1 MSISQIASSVSES
14 VTLAL
19 NEKAAVLRAKGEPLI
34 HLGGGEPKARAPVDS
49 ILAAAA
55 MLSSGEIRYTPSA
68 GTPAMKAAII
78 RYTQEYY
85 GRKVTPNHVI
95 ASSGA
100 KQAIMVAL
108 RAILDPLDEV
118 VFPAPYWVSYPEMVR
133 LCGAVP
139 VPATPEDGT
148 LVPTAEDIISRVGSQ
163 TKAILINSPS
173 NPSGLMIPPDVIR
186 DVVEFCEKE
195 GIYLITDDIYHRLL
209 FDGKKWTNP
218 YEFSKDLGDTSKL
231 IVINGVSKAYAMTG
245 FRIGWAVANPKLIE
259 VMGNIQSHE
268 TSGPAGLLQV
278 GAVAAINGIQ
288 SSVENL
294 RMQLENRKNILMS
307 KLGAFEGVKVTE
319 PDGNRPRHWVRS
331 GRPPPYQLL
340 RAGKRRHRGCRAHQ
354 VGAGS
359 QLTQRAPDRQPQT
372 GAGLGLKGGLTCR
385 RSRKS
390 SRPQKP
396 KPGSS
401 RAGSAWK
408 TTGSST

>member
-1 MSISQIASSVSES
+1 MSISQIASSISES

-34 HLGGGEPKARAPVDS
+34 HLGGGEPKAKAPVDA

-55 MLSSGEIRYTPSA
+55 MLNSGEIRYTPAA
-68 GTPAMKAAII
+68 GIPAMKAAII
-78 RYTQEYY
+78 RYTQEHYD
-85 GRKVTPNHVI
+85 RKVTPDQVI

-139 VPATPEDGT
+139 VPAVPEDGT

-163 TKAILINSPS
+163 TKAVILNSPS
-173 NPSGLMIPPDVIR
+173 NPSGLMIPAEVIR
-186 DVVEFCEKE
+186 EVVEFCEKE
-195 GIYLITDDIYHRLL
+195 GLYLITDDIYHRLV
-209 FDGKKWTNP
+209 FDGKRWTNP
-218 YEFSKDLGDTSKL
+218 YEFAKDLGDTSKL
-231 IVINGVSKAYAMTG
+231 IVVNGVSKAYAMTG

-294 RMQLENRKNILMS
+294 RMQLENRRNILLS
-307 KLGAFEGVKVTE
+307 KLQAFDGVKVAP
-319 PDGNRPRHWVRS
+319 PDGTLYAFVDFRAYEKDSLRLSTFLLDKVQVVTVPGIGFGVDGHLRISYCGPEKDVIEGIERIKWALDPNSPNELYLGNRKLIRDW
-331 GRPPPYQLL
+331 
-340 RAGKRRHRGCRAHQ
+340 A
-354 VGAGS
+354 
-359 QLTQRAPDRQPQT
+359 
-372 GAGLGLKGGLTCR
+372 
-385 RSRKS
+385 
-390 SRPQKP
+390 
-396 KPGSS
+396 
-401 RAGSAWK
+401 
-408 TTGSST
+408 

>member
-1 MSISQIASSVSES
+1 MSISQIAGSVSES
-14 VTLAL
+14 ATLAL

-34 HLGGGEPKARAPVDS
+34 HLGGGEPKAKAPMDAL
-49 ILAAAA
+49 LAAAA
-55 MLSSGEIRYTPSA
+55 MLNSGEIRYTPSA

-85 GRKVTPNHVI
+85 GRKVTAKHVI

-139 VPATPEDGT
+139 VPAVPEDGS
-148 LVPTAEDIISRVGSQ
+148 LIPTAEDIISRVGSQ
-163 TKAILINSPS
+163 TKAIMINSPS
-173 NPSGLMIPPDVIR
+173 NPSGLMIPPEVIKE
-186 DVVEFCEKE
+186 VVQFCEKE
-195 GIYLITDDIYHRLL
+195 GLYLITDDIYHRLV

-218 YEFSKDLGDTSKL
+218 CEFARNLGDKSKL

-259 VMGNIQSHE
+259 VMSNIQSHE
-268 TSGPAGLLQV
+268 TSGPAGLLQA
-278 GAVAAINGIQ
+278 GAVAAINGVQ

-307 KLGAFEGVKVTE
+307 KLKAFDGVKVTE
-319 PDGNRPRHWVRS
+319 PDGTFYAFVDF
-331 GRPPPYQLL
+331 
-340 RAGKRRHRGCRAHQ
+340 RAYE
-354 VGAGS
+354 
-359 QLTQRAPDRQPQT
+359 
-372 GAGLGLKGGLTCR
+372 
-385 RSRKS
+385 KS
-390 SRPQKP
+390 SLKLSSLILDKVQVVTV
-396 KPGSS
+396 PGVAFGMEGHLRISYCGPEKDVIEGIERIKWAVDPNS
-401 RAGSAWK
+401 PNELLLGNRKLIRDWA
-408 TTGSST
+408 

>member
-34 HLGGGEPKARAPVDS
+34 HLGGGEPKAKAPVDA

-78 RYTQEYY
+78 RYTHEHY
-85 GRKVTPNHVI
+85 GRKVTPDHVI

-139 VPATPEDGT
+139 VPALPEDGT
-148 LVPTAEDIISRVGSQ
+148 LVPTAEDIISRVGSH
-163 TKAILINSPS
+163 TKAILLNSPS
-173 NPSGLMIPPDVIR
+173 NPSGLMIPRDVIKEM
-186 DVVEFCEKE
+186 VEFCEKE
-195 GIYLITDDIYHRLL
+195 GIYLITDDIYHRLV

-218 YEFSKDLGDTSKL
+218 YEFAKDLGDTSKL

-245 FRIGWAVANPKLIE
+245 FRIGWAVANPRLIE

-307 KLGAFEGVKVTE
+307 KLRAFDGVKVTE
-319 PDGNRPRHWVRS
+319 PHGTFYAFVDFRAYEKDSLKLSTFLLDKVQVVTVPGIGFGVDGHLRISYCGPEKDVIEGVERIKWALDPNSPNELYIGDRKLVRDW
-331 GRPPPYQLL
+331 
-340 RAGKRRHRGCRAHQ
+340 A
-354 VGAGS
+354 
-359 QLTQRAPDRQPQT
+359 
-372 GAGLGLKGGLTCR
+372 
-385 RSRKS
+385 
-390 SRPQKP
+390 
-396 KPGSS
+396 
-401 RAGSAWK
+401 
-408 TTGSST
+408 

>member
-319 PDGNRPRHWVRS
+319 PDGTFYAFVDFRAYEKDSLKLSTFLLEKVQVVTVPGIGFGVDGHLRISYCGPEKDVIEGVERIKWALDPNSPNELQIGNRKLVRDW
-331 GRPPPYQLL
+331 
-340 RAGKRRHRGCRAHQ
+340 A
-354 VGAGS
+354 
-359 QLTQRAPDRQPQT
+359 
-372 GAGLGLKGGLTCR
+372 
-385 RSRKS
+385 
-390 SRPQKP
+390 
-396 KPGSS
+396 
-401 RAGSAWK
+401 
-408 TTGSST
+408 

>member
-1 MSISQIASSVSES
+1 MSISQIASSVGES
-14 VTLAL
+14 ATLAL

-34 HLGGGEPKARAPVDS
+34 HLGGGEPKAKAPVDA
-49 ILAAAA
+49 ILAASA
-55 MLSSGEIRYTPSA
+55 MLNSGEIRYTPSA

-85 GRKVTPNHVI
+85 GRKVTPKHVI

-139 VPATPEDGT
+139 VPAVPEDGT
-148 LVPTAEDIISRVGSQ
+148 LVPTAEDILSRVGSH

-186 DVVEFCEKE
+186 EVVEFCEKE
-195 GIYLITDDIYHRLL
+195 GIYLITDDIYHRLV
-209 FDGKKWTNP
+209 FGGKKWTNP
-218 YEFSKDLGDTSKL
+218 YEFAKDLGDTSKL
-231 IVINGVSKAYAMTG
+231 IVVNGVSKAYAMTG

-307 KLGAFEGVKVTE
+307 KLGAFDGVRVAE
-319 PDGNRPRHWVRS
+319 PDGTFYAFVDFRAYQKDSLKLSTFLLEKVQVVTVPGIAFGVDGHLRISYCGPEKDVIEGIERIKWALDPNSPNELHIGNRKLVRDWV
-331 GRPPPYQLL
+331 
-340 RAGKRRHRGCRAHQ
+340 
-354 VGAGS
+354 
-359 QLTQRAPDRQPQT
+359 
-372 GAGLGLKGGLTCR
+372 
-385 RSRKS
+385 
-390 SRPQKP
+390 
-396 KPGSS
+396 
-401 RAGSAWK
+401 
-408 TTGSST
+408 